1 MSRILIALYLLLC
14 GAIAFRMFVPISDER
29 QFSQTFR
36 GEVQQRVKMGE
47 GDRKSVLPMFKQVA
61 EEFAL
66 QPEILRAIADH
77 ESGYNP
83 WALNVE
89 GKSYYPESKVE
100 ALSIIEKNK
109 KKSFDVG
116 LMQVNSY
123 WLNKFDLSPAKAL
136 DPEENVRLG
145 AWILRYCLDS
155 YGYNWRAVGA
165 YHTGSAKKHP
175 VRSKAYAVRV
185 LKKYKVLL
193 DKSEQ
198 QIK

>member
-1 MSRILIALYLLLC
+1 
-14 GAIAFRMFVPISDER
+14 MFIPVSDER
-29 QFSQTFR
+29 KFSQTFR
-36 GEVQQRVKMGE
+36 SDVQQRVKMGE
-47 GDRKSVLPMFKQVA
+47 RDKKSVSPMFKQVA

-89 GKSYYPESKVE
+89 GKSYYPKSKVE
-100 ALSIIEKNK
+100 ALVIIEKYK

-123 WLNKFDLSPAKAL
+123 WLNKFDLSPSKAL

-145 AWILRYCLDS
+145 AWILRYCLDN
-155 YGYNWRAVGA
+155 YGYSWRAVGA
-165 YHTGSAKKHP
+165 YHTGSPKKFP
-175 VRSKAYAVRV
+175 ARSKAYAVKV
-185 LKKYKVLL
+185 LKKYKALL